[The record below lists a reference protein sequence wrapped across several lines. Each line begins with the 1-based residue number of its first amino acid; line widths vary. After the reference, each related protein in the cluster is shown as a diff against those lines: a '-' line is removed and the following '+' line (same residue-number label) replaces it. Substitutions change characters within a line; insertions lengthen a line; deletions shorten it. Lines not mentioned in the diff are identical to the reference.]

1 MKTELSGLVPT
12 AAAGDGEKGYF
23 AIDIA
28 FAFEGEDDSK
38 LKDDPRYV
46 KMIARFWNRIDAVK
60 SETILNFHKCT
71 PEDYNEFYPVAIE
84 S

>member
-28 FAFEGEDDSK
+28 FAFEGAERVEHG
-38 LKDDPRYV
+38 L
-46 KMIARFWNRIDAVK
+46 
-60 SETILNFHKCT
+60 SE
-71 PEDYNEFYPVAIE
+71 EGGSEE
-84 S
+84 GRR